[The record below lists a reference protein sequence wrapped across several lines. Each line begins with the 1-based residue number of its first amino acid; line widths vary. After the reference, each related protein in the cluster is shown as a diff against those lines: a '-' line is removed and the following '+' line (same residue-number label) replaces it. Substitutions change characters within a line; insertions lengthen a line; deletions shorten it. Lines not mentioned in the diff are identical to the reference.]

1 MCDFALIALFFLSS
15 AVLEAMLAGSKLL
28 LFRGLESGEPY
39 MTSANLSHLWTP
51 LSLSHSRNRYYCHVL
66 DNPLPPLVRDTIFG
80 RSAQGAGQ
88 PKSDDSSDRLRE

>member
-1 MCDFALIALFFLSS
+1 MSSDLNMCDFALIALFFLSS

-51 LSLSHSRNRYYCHVL
+51 PCRCPIHATY
-66 DNPLPPLVRDTIFG
+66 
-80 RSAQGAGQ
+80 Q
-88 PKSDDSSDRLRE
+88 